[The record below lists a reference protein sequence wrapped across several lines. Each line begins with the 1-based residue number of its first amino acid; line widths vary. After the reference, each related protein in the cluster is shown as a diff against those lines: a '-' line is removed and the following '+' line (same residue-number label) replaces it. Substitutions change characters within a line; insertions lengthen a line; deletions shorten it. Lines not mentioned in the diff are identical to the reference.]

1 MATLYFMTKGP
12 PEIILPKCIT
22 NYLPKD
28 INKILSLYRKS
39 GFINL
44 VLASKKINEYNYD
57 KTYGEEYYMCDLIF
71 CGIIVLRN
79 KLKKDVKK
87 VIQQLQNLNCDI
99 ILNTGDNIYNS
110 LSVSYESGIISKKN
124 IYVFDLN
131 KTTGKITV
139 DDLSELSKRE
149 NFSNIYSLDKTS
161 TNTNNVLKK
170 QTNTK
175 MTSSRKLNIFINK
188 LEKMNLFLGKNKNNN
203 SKKLDESSSKKNL
216 LSPYM
221 IEKIK
226 QSNIP
231 ELALEKMSGS
241 IKNLSLKQDYSSPR
255 KKNKGKRQI
264 NNILPKNKDLK

>member
-1 MATLYFMTKGP
+1 MNFTHDLIRDSSGSKNDSEKEPKTNTQINQILEDIIQNENNNSYKLRIYKKFIKIGTLYSSAIVYNPKMATLHFMTKGP

-44 VLASKKINEYNYD
+44 VLASKKINEY

-71 CGIIVLRN
+71 CGIIVLQN

-139 DDLSELSKRE
+139 DNLSEISKRE
-149 NFSNIYSLDKTS
+149 NFKNIYSIDKTS
-161 TNTNNVLKK
+161 TN
-170 QTNTK
+170 
-175 MTSSRKLNIFINK
+175 
-188 LEKMNLFLGKNKNNN
+188 NLVK
-203 SKKLDESSSKKNL
+203 
-216 LSPYM
+216 
-221 IEKIK
+221 
-226 QSNIP
+226 
-231 ELALEKMSGS
+231 
-241 IKNLSLKQDYSSPR
+241 
-255 KKNKGKRQI
+255 KKNKHKIDFIKKIEYFYQ
-264 NNILPKNKDLK
+264 